1 MPDLVLLGDSIIDN
15 GAYVGPDEPDVPAQI
30 RERLPGWTVH
40 MRAVDGHRTADV
52 LAGLRG
58 LPGGA
63 RVFLSSGGNDALGH
77 MDLLTSPEPAT
88 FGEALARVRAIREG
102 FRAVYATLLDGLA
115 GHPVMVATIYNPSF
129 TGEQAALQAPAE
141 GGLCAF
147 NDVIQSEAL
156 AREMAVLDLRRLFV
170 HPADYANAIEP
181 SAIGGA
187 RIADAVARWCGG

>member
-15 GAYVGPDEPDVPAQI
+15 GAYVAAGEPDVAAQI

-52 LAGLRG
+52 AAGLG
-58 LPGGA
+58 ELPEGA
-63 RVFLSSGGNDALGH
+63 RVFLSTGGNDALGH
-77 MDLLTSPEPAT
+77 MELLADPAPLP
-88 FGEALARVRAIREG
+88 FAEALARVRAIGQG
-102 FRAVYATLLDGLA
+102 FRSAYATLLSALEGR
-115 GHPVMVATIYNPSF
+115 PVMVATIYNPSF
-129 TGEQAALQAPAE
+129 VGEEAGLQAPAE
-141 GGLCAF
+141 GGLAAF

-156 AREMAVLDLRRLFV
+156 ARSFAVLELRRLFT

-187 RIADAVARWCGG
+187 KIADAVAAWCRG